1 MTLWTPVTGLNEWAD
16 KKPDARFLVQPRE
29 GITTEYSWSDVRES
43 AQRFASYLISSGYQ
57 PGSRVAVI
65 SRNCAESIISDLGI
79 WMAGCVSVQI
89 YPSLNANTL
98 AYILEHCEA
107 QCLLLGLVDDWPL
120 MCGGV
125 PDGLP
130 IIRFPHAP
138 FEKLK
143 QSYLSWQDV
152 LAQSEP
158 LREPVSRGSDDLARL
173 MYTSGSTGKPKG
185 VMVSFAALA
194 AAKDALR
201 EVADAGEQ
209 DRLISYLPFAHA
221 FESAY
226 VHNASLSL
234 GCEVFF
240 SEGLESFAADLRR
253 ARPTIFH
260 SVPRLWVK
268 FQQAVQQQLP
278 DEQLRAALADPA
290 SAQTTSQKVLQQL
303 GLQDVRI
310 ALSGSAPLAESV
322 IDWYRALGLELLEG
336 YGMTEDFAYSHIT
349 RSGQVRVGY
358 VGSPLA
364 GVQSR
369 IADNGEV
376 QIKSPAQM
384 SGYYRNEEATAAA
397 FSKDGWFKTG
407 DLGEFDEQG
416 RLRLSGRLKE
426 IFKTSKG
433 KYVAPAP
440 IENALGHPLIENLCV
455 VGEGQPKPCVLMVPS
470 QAAIEALGEAF
481 DKAAFE
487 AELRSMI
494 EAANSQLDPHE
505 QLGYGVL
512 VEQPW
517 SIANNLLTP
526 TLKLKR
532 NEIEARYVAHLD
544 DWTQRRAA
552 IIWQQT

>member
-1 MTLWTPVTGLNEWAD
+1 MTQWTPVTGLNEWAD
-16 KKPDARFLVQPRE
+16 KKPEARFLVQPRD
-29 GITTEYSWSDVRES
+29 GITTEYSWRDVREM
-43 AQRFASYLISSGYQ
+43 AQRFAGYLIGAGYA

-65 SRNCAESIISDLGI
+65 SRNCAESIICDLGI

-98 AYILEHCEA
+98 SYILEHCEA
-107 QCLLLGLVDDWPL
+107 QCLLLGQVDDWPL
-120 MCGGV
+120 MCAGV
-125 PDGLP
+125 PEGLP
-130 IIRFPHAP
+130 VIRFPHAP

-143 QSYLSWQDV
+143 QSYLSWQEV
-152 LAQSEP
+152 LAQSQP
-158 LREPVSRGSDDLARL
+158 LAQAVTRRGDDLARL

-185 VMVSFAALA
+185 VMVPFAALSA
-194 AAKDALR
+194 SKDALR
-201 EVADAGEQ
+201 EVAAASED

-221 FESAY
+221 FESAF
-226 VHNASLSL
+226 VHNASISL
-234 GCEVFF
+234 GCQVFF

-268 FQQAVQQQLP
+268 FQQAVQQKLP
-278 DEQLRAALADPA
+278 DAQLRAALADPQ
-290 SAQTTSQKVLQQL
+290 SARATSQKVLQQL
-303 GLQDVRI
+303 GLQDVRV

-384 SGYYRNEEATAAA
+384 QGYYRNEEASAGA
-397 FSKDGWFKTG
+397 FTKDGWFKTG
-407 DLGEFDEQG
+407 DLGEFDEAG

-440 IENALGHPLIENLCV
+440 IENALGHPLIDNLCV

-470 QAAIEALGEAF
+470 WPAIEALGDDF
-481 DKAAFE
+481 DKGAFS
-487 AELRSMI
+487 ADLQAMI
-494 EAANSQLDPHE
+494 DGANSQLDPHE

-512 VEQPW
+512 VAEAW
-517 SIANNLLTP
+517 SVGNNLLTP

-532 NEIEARYVAHLD
+532 NEIEARYAPYLD
-544 DWTQRRAA
+544 DWAQRRAA
-552 IIWQQT
+552 IIWQQD